1 MSNLLRPRRSGLRWR
16 ELSLAAMLVVASGCG
31 GIHTLGPLQ
40 LMPATP
46 GLTPI
51 SWLSPTHEPD
61 AIALRRWRAAV
72 GSPLVVRAEPP
83 VEVREADALTV
94 VTWNVALDGGDVVG
108 FVRELRSRAPE
119 RPVVLLLQEAFRGGD
134 DVPAAAGRP
143 GGSHLGSCDTTR
155 EIDHVAREL
164 GFSLYYIPSMRNGLH
179 REDRG
184 NAVLSSIPLDEL
196 SAIELPF
203 ERQRRVAQSV
213 RVSGRTTAGTPWSLR
228 LVNVH
233 LDNRVSA
240 RYAWIATEYGRARQ
254 ARGLIE
260 ALEGLEPTILAG
272 DFNTLFGFS
281 DLVYTETERAFPQ
294 TRVTDSRRTFRGLL
308 RLDHVFYRLSR
319 GWSAST
325 RRGESSFG
333 SDHHP
338 LITTVT
344 FQAGG

>member
-1 MSNLLRPRRSGLRWR
+1 MSNLLRPRRSGLRLR
-16 ELSLAAMLVVASGCG
+16 ELSLAAMLVAASGCG
-31 GIHTLGPLQ
+31 GIHTLEPLQ
-40 LMPATP
+40 LVPAAP
-46 GLTPI
+46 GLAPI
-51 SWLSPTHEPD
+51 AWLSPTHEPD
-61 AIALRRWRAAV
+61 AAALRRWRAAV
-72 GSPLVVRAEPP
+72 GSPLVVRTQSA
-83 VEVREADALTV
+83 EVREADALTV
-94 VTWNVALDGGDVVG
+94 VTWNVALDGGDVIG
-108 FVRELRSRAPE
+108 FVRELQSRVPG

-134 DVPAAAGRP
+134 DVPAASARP
-143 GGSHLGSCDTTR
+143 GGSHLGSCDATR

-184 NAVLSSIPLDEL
+184 NAVLSSIPLDDL

-203 ERQRRVAQSV
+203 ERQRRVAQAV
-213 RVSGRTTAGTPWSLR
+213 RVSGRTTAGSPWSLR

-260 ALEGLEPTILAG
+260 ALEGPAPTILAG

-281 DLVYTETERAFPQ
+281 DLVYTQTARAFPQ
-294 TRVTDSRRTFRGLL
+294 THITDSRRTFRGLL